1 MKHSNIILAEQDEYI
16 TTNHYRRKLFP
27 SLYFYF
33 RHLLRIVYYCNRQ
46 AVKGIYDDDKWI
58 YSSLDIMR
66 GLEKTGIKFHIT
78 GMNNLK
84 KVDGPVIFISNHMS
98 VLETFIFP
106 VIIHP
111 IKRIVYVMKEE
122 LVRFPL
128 FGPVSAARDPILV
141 SRKNPR
147 EDLIAVLNQGSQKIA
162 NGKSIIIFPQ
172 RTRSLY
178 LNPSGFNTLGI
189 KLAKRNNVPIIP
201 IALLTDAWGN
211 GKLIKD
217 FGKIDPSKEV
227 KICFGEPIRIRGNGS
242 EEHQKVIEFIK
253 NKFIEWNRKDLI
265 KEQL

>member
-16 TTNHYRRKLFP
+16 TTNHYRRKIFP

-46 AVKGIYDDDKWI
+46 AVKGIYDDKWI

-147 EDLIAVLNQGSQKIA
+147 EDLISVLNQGSQKIA

-201 IALLTDAWGN
+201 IIFSN
-211 GKLIKD
+211 FFI
-217 FGKIDPSKEV
+217 FI
-227 KICFGEPIRIRGNGS
+227 I
-242 EEHQKVIEFIK
+242 IK
-253 NKFIEWNRKDLI
+253 NLSLPVNNISTLTFFKSNFGIVIHSFGSRY
-265 KEQL
+265 